1 MDLPDPIDLA
11 IPAFIALVF
20 AEMLIARAK
29 ERRRYCPKDT
39 LSSLALGFGS
49 SIAGLLTAGAVFA
62 LATWV
67 HQFRLFDIGYVW
79 WAFVLCFVLDDL
91 AYYVFH
97 RTAHRVRWFWASH
110 VIHHSSQHYNLSTAL
125 RQTWTGFFSLA
136 FLFRLPLFLI
146 GFPPALVFFCVGLN
160 LIYQFWI
167 HTEVIGRMPRW
178 FEAVMNTPSHHRVHH
193 AVNPRYLDRNYA
205 GVFIIW
211 DRMFG
216 TFEPEL
222 DEDRPRY
229 GIVRQLGS
237 FNILWAAFHEWIG
250 IARDMWQAPGW
261 RNKLSYLL
269 CEPGWSHDGSRLTSE
284 MIRALN
290 PPRNGEGDQPQ
301 AGGEGPETRGARVE
315 PPPPPPPAAVPLPVP
330 GRS

>member
-1 MDLPDPIDLA
+1 M
-11 IPAFIALVF
+11 
-20 AEMLIARAK
+20 
-29 ERRRYCPKDT
+29 
-39 LSSLALGFGS
+39 
-49 SIAGLLTAGAVFA
+49 
-62 LATWV
+62 
-67 HQFRLFDIGYVW
+67 
-79 WAFVLCFVLDDL
+79 
-91 AYYVFH
+91 
-97 RTAHRVRWFWASH
+97 RWFWASH

-146 GFPPALVFFCVGLN
+146 GFPPAMVFFVVGLN

-167 HTEVIGRMPRW
+167 HTEMVGRMPRW

-205 GVFIIW
+205 GVFIVW
-211 DRMFG
+211 DKMFG

-222 DEDRPRY
+222 DEDQPRY

-261 RNKLSYLL
+261 RNKLGYLL
-269 CEPGWSHDGSRLTSE
+269 REPGWSHDGSRLTSE

-290 PPRNGEGDQPQ
+290 PPRHGEGDQPK
-301 AGGEGPETRGARVE
+301 AGGGGLVQDAGVG
-315 PPPPPPPAAVPLPVP
+315 PPPPPPAARSPSPCRGGARAAP
-330 GRS
+330 AESAGRHAASGSATPAT